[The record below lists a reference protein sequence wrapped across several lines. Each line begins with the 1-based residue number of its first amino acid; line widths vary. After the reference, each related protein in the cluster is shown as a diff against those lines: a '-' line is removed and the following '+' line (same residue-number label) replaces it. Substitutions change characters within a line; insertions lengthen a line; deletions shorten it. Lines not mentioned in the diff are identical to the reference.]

1 MDGSPD
7 LKNAGPAQT
16 YSGPPDYR
24 VVGRHG
30 VFPETT
36 HDEIARLN
44 FLAHMNR
51 HLATRVM
58 PAVKTAWERRA
69 GPAFETREGRPP
81 KDRHE
86 VRKALLND
94 PYYQAWSALR
104 RATMEQRQQAGRWTA
119 LRQAE
124 TLAAKVEAFLQV
136 APLQFADAA
145 RALGHHQIADYQHLM
160 QRVDAAKVEALITP
174 PAPPAPPVVHPGGEA
189 IAAEQPRCVPAGRP
203 DGASVL

>member
-86 VRKALLND
+86 VRKA
-94 PYYQAWSALR
+94 PTAR
-104 RATMEQRQQAGRWTA
+104 RT
-119 LRQAE
+119 
-124 TLAAKVEAFLQV
+124 
-136 APLQFADAA
+136 
-145 RALGHHQIADYQHLM
+145 RA
-160 QRVDAAKVEALITP
+160 V
-174 PAPPAPPVVHPGGEA
+174 
-189 IAAEQPRCVPAGRP
+189 
-203 DGASVL
+203 